1 MREQMKNQ
9 LTELVCILD
18 RSGSMSGLES
28 DTIGGFNHF
37 LKSQQRE
44 EGEAVLTTILFD
56 HETKVL
62 HDRCPVRA
70 VRPLTEREYVPRG
83 STALL
88 DAVGGTLRH
97 VWKNQQQMLR
107 GYRPGKTIVMII
119 TDGYENSSCK
129 YNFRQVQ
136 DLIHRCKKAGWEFL
150 FLGANMDAVEA
161 ATHLGMEADDAA
173 NFVNDAQGQKLAY
186 ECISNAVSFMRQGN
200 RRQEGWK
207 EEVEGYKK

>member
-1 MREQMKNQ
+1 MREQRRNN

-37 LKSQQRE
+37 LDTQQKE
-44 EGEAVLTTILFD
+44 EGEAVLSTILFD

-88 DAVGGTLRH
+88 DALGGTLRH
-97 VWKNQQQMLR
+97 VWKNQGQLR
-107 GYRPGKTIVMII
+107 REYRPGKTIVMII
-119 TDGYENSSCK
+119 TDGYENSSHQ
-129 YNFRQVQ
+129 YSLRQVQ

-150 FLGANMDAVEA
+150 FLGANMDAVAA
-161 ATHLGMEADDAA
+161 ATRLGMEEDDAA
-173 NFVNDAQGQKLAY
+173 NYVNDAHGQKLAY
-186 ECISNAVSFMRQGN
+186 ACMAATVSCMRQGN
-200 RRQEGWK
+200 RRKKDWK
-207 EEVEGYKK
+207 DEVEGYKK